1 MTDRITADILV
12 EAFDL
17 ALPDFDDLKDRIEE
31 AAAAHKA
38 TLTVDGRRYPAAA
51 TPVPPPADR
60 AAYAQG
66 IRDAIAELERDAF
79 GAIPRLRR
87 LAAEAQQQP
96 DTEPPETEAV
106 SHATLVELVRDFLD
120 PDPCSFDHH
129 GYCQA
134 HAAGFGGEPL
144 SCPHGRARKALAVI
158 DGAGVRQDGAQS
170 P

>member
-51 TPVPPPADR
+51 TPVPPPAER
-60 AAYAQG
+60 AAALTEAERTMLTYALDQAQEKIWSEDG
-66 IRDAIAELERDAF
+66 FTDEDQAAVDS
-79 GAIPRLRR
+79 LRR
-87 LAAEAQQQP
+87 LAAEAQPTARPEADDYERTTGHLITCLAVAGGGAAP
-96 DTEPPETEAV
+96 DC
-106 SHATLVELVRDFLD
+106 
-120 PDPCSFDHH
+120 PC
-129 GYCQA
+129 
-134 HAAGFGGEPL
+134 AAG
-144 SCPHGRARKALAVI
+144 A
-158 DGAGVRQDGAQS
+158 RQDGAQ